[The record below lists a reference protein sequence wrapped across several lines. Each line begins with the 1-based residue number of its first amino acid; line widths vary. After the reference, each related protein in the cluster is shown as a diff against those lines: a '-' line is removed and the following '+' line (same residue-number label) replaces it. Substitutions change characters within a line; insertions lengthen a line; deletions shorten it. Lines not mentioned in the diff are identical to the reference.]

1 MEYKLKTPITKVDGE
16 KIEVVEVKE
25 SFTGRDVRAIGNS
38 DGQGS
43 AVIALVS
50 CAIGVTTNTVLNMNS
65 RDVNAIRQIA
75 EPFLADG
82 EG

>member
-43 AVIALVS
+43 AVIALVLEKGM
-50 CAIGVTTNTVLNMNS
+50 AALNK
-65 RDVNAIRQIA
+65 IA
-75 EPFLADG
+75 VEKA
-82 EG
+82 